1 MNERDETR
9 LRDMLD
15 AARTA
20 VSFVAGRTRQNLD
33 SDLMFAYAAVRAI
46 EIVGEAA
53 AQVTQPT
60 RDQWSSIPWHNI
72 IGMRNRVIH
81 DYLNVDN
88 DIVWKVLTQN
98 LPSLIAEL
106 ERILNEGTPGDTG
119 LS

>member
-20 VSFVAGRTRQNLD
+20 VSFVAGRTWESLD

-53 AQVTQPT
+53 ARVTQPT
-60 RDQWSSIPWHNI
+60 RDQLSSIPWHNI

-81 DYLNVDN
+81 NYLNVDN
-88 DIVWKVLTQN
+88 DIVWEVLTQN

-106 ERILNEGTPGDTG
+106 ERILNEGMPGDTG